1 MKASLYLNYTT
12 RSLLRG
18 GQRTLLA
25 IFCVAVGVM
34 AIVALQLVGLMINNA
49 FNGNVRDANGGDI
62 AVTSRNQPFKQ
73 SDLATFA
80 KLKENGTITNYT
92 AVINAQS
99 SASSGRAA
107 RASARQSFT
116 VRVVDPNNY
125 PIVSPPTFTDPKD
138 GTVSALLKN
147 DQVIV
152 SQSFIDQYKKKVG
165 DIFDISVSSSDRSEH
180 TLHVRLAGIAAESGV
195 FAQSGSIVLLSRND
209 YQVAVPRQTLLY
221 DTINVNAVDQA
232 HIDAAVKKIQA
243 AFPIASTQTAQ
254 DALQQ
259 QKETIDNIRK
269 FLEISGLLAL
279 LIGGVGIINTMQVLL
294 SRRKTEIA
302 MLKTTGYRRGD
313 LYLLFGLE
321 AGLLGLV
328 GGLVGAL
335 AAIAVSYLVRNL
347 VQQTFDLR
355 IPFALD
361 PVTIAGG
368 VVIGLVTALIFG
380 LLPIVQAANIRPLNV
395 IRDQPDGRGVGSIA
409 LTIGLLLLLSVLF
422 CG

>member
-73 SDLATFA
+73 GDLATFA
-80 KLKENGTITNYT
+80 KLKKNGTITNYT

-99 SASSGRAA
+99 STSGRAA
-107 RASARQSFT
+107 RVAARQSFT

-125 PIVSPPTFTDPKD
+125 PIVSPPTFTNPKD
-138 GTVSALLKN
+138 GTVAALLKN

-165 DIFDISVSSSDRSEH
+165 DTFDIAVSSSDRSEH
-180 TLHVRLAGIAAESGV
+180 TVHVRLAAIAAESGV
-195 FAQSGSIVLLSRND
+195 FAQSGSIVLLSLND
-209 YQVAVPRQTLLY
+209 YQAAVPHQTLLY
-221 DTINVNAVDQA
+221 DTINVNAADQA
-232 HIDAAVKKIQA
+232 HIDAAVKKIQS

-302 MLKTTGYRRGD
+302 MLKTTGYRRGAKSD
-313 LYLLFGLE
+313 C
-321 AGLLGLV
+321 
-328 GGLVGAL
+328 
-335 AAIAVSYLVRNL
+335 VSPARS
-347 VQQTFDLR
+347 
-355 IPFALD
+355 
-361 PVTIAGG
+361 G
-368 VVIGLVTALIFG
+368 
-380 LLPIVQAANIRPLNV
+380 
-395 IRDQPDGRGVGSIA
+395 RD
-409 LTIGLLLLLSVLF
+409 
-422 CG
+422 